1 MLDLIESD
9 LLDAS
14 PPQGIAR
21 NVWKRSL
28 AFVESHGI
36 GQMYDGS
43 LQLKSSDRVRIAML
57 AAPMVQDLRKV
68 SQRLDWRDFELFVSE
83 VAEQYG
89 YDVRSNLVIAKPRVQ
104 IDLIAVKGSMC
115 ISIDCKHWRRSAGNS
130 SLGGIAR
137 KQIRRARI
145 LLRSEKFLN
154 VKTVL
159 PAIVTLLPNLS
170 RIVAGVPVVPVSEI
184 NSFLANIDGYIG
196 SYKVVRR
203 R

>member
-14 PPQGIAR
+14 PPHGIAR

-115 ISIDCKHWRRSAGNS
+115 ISIDCKHWGRSAANS

-154 VKTVL
+154 IKTVL

-170 RIVAGVPVVPVSEI
+170 RIVAGVPIVPVSEI

-196 SYKVVRR
+196 NYKVVRR